1 MTSETETERLNR
13 GRGVALWAGV
23 IGAPLV
29 WATQV
34 ELIYA
39 FSPWACTGARHL
51 LIHVVTAIAIV
62 LALVGA
68 YLSRRDWKAA
78 GGSPEETDGGVIPR
92 IRFLG
97 ALGLFVSLVAAVLI
111 FAQGMASLFFDWCW
125 T

>member
-1 MTSETETERLNR
+1 MTAQADSERLNR
-13 GRGVALWAGV
+13 GRSVALWAGV

-29 WATQV
+29 WATQF

-39 FSPWACTGARHL
+39 ISPWACTGARHV

-62 LALVGA
+62 MALAGA

-78 GGSPEETDGGVIPR
+78 GGSPDETDGGVIPR

-97 ALGLFVSLVAAVLI
+97 ALGMLVSLLSAVLI
-111 FAQGMASLFFDWCW
+111 FAQGMSSIFFDGCG